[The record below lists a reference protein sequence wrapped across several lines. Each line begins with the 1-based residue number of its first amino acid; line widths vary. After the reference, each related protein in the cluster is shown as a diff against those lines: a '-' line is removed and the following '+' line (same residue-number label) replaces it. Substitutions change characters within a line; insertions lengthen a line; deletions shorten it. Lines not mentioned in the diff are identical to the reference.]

1 MKSQEGVKTVILSG
15 LRATVIMDDGAA
27 LDEAKVKAAIKGK
40 KMEFVSMEKTQI
52 TRPVA
57 AYELVVSGA
66 T

>member
-15 LRATVIMDDGAA
+15 LRATVIMDSDGA
-27 LDEAKVKAAIKGK
+27 LDEDKVKAALKGK
-40 KMEFVSMEKTQI
+40 GMGFVSMEKTEM
-52 TRPVA
+52 TRPKV